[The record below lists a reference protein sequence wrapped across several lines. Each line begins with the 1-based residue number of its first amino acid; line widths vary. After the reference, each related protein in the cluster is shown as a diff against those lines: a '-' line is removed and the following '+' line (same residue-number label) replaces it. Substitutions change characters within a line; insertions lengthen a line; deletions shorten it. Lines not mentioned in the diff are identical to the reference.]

1 MEARV
6 DRAAQPLPTV
16 AARRRRVR
24 STIAIV
30 DPLRRQYFFA
40 FAILGSVLP
49 YLSVWLEG
57 RGLSER
63 EVGYVLAT
71 TGVGGMISPL
81 LLTLLADTRVQPR
94 RLLAVQML
102 ASAAAACLMLVSHG
116 FAALLLSHLLFALAM
131 TPVMP
136 LQDSLLFSRQQQV
149 NRDGGS
155 ATPYHKVRVFGTLG
169 FLVPSVALFTHLQ
182 LGGSLDWALILT
194 AVFGVLGAINT
205 RFMPDRERMP
215 DRPGEKSPGRQLPTV
230 DALRSV
236 MRPDA
241 LVFAA
246 AMWLLYMSMS
256 AYYTFYPILLTRS
269 PEGFGAG
276 IDAKW
281 IGLIA
286 NVGVMVELPFMLA
299 FGWLLAKLGLRWLM
313 AAGAAAIALRT
324 GLLWAVPVPA
334 VAVGTQSLHG
344 MMVLVLHVAPPVF
357 FNRFAAERYR
367 SSVQGLYAVAIM
379 GTGRIVGNVTAGEVA
394 EVSLRG
400 AFLYATLMAVAAAGL
415 FACAFRPRG
424 EAASVEA

>member
-1 MEARV
+1 M
-6 DRAAQPLPTV
+6 
-16 AARRRRVR
+16 
-24 STIAIV
+24 
-30 DPLRRQYFFA
+30 
-40 FAILGSVLP
+40 LP
-49 YLSVWLEG
+49 YLPVWLEG

-71 TGVGGMISPL
+71 TGVGVMISPL

-102 ASAAAACLMLVSHG
+102 CTAGAACLMLVSQG
-116 FAALLLSHLLFALAM
+116 FVPLLLSYLLFALAM

-136 LQDSLLFSRQQQV
+136 LQDSLLFSRQQQEER
-149 NRDGGS
+149 NGTN
-155 ATPYHKVRVFGTLG
+155 ATPYHKVRVFGTVG
-169 FLVPSVALFTHLQ
+169 FLVPAVALFTHLQ

-205 RFMPDRERMP
+205 RFMPERERP
-215 DRPGEKSPGRQLPTV
+215 AEDSQPKASARQLPTL

-236 MRPDA
+236 MRSDA
-241 LVFAA
+241 LVFAL

-256 AYYTFYPILLTRS
+256 AYYTFYPILITRS
-269 PEGFGAG
+269 PESFGAG

-286 NVGVMVELPFMLA
+286 NVGVMVEVPFMLA
-299 FGWLLAKLGLRWLM
+299 FGWLLAKLGLRWFMTL
-313 AAGAAAIALRT
+313 GASAMALRM
-324 GLLWAVPVPA
+324 GLLWVVPTAP
-334 VAVGTQSLHG
+334 VAVGTQALHG

-357 FNRFAAERYR
+357 FNRFATERYR
-367 SSVQGLYAVAIM
+367 SSIQGLYAVAVM

-394 EVSLRG
+394 EASLRG
-400 AFLYATLMAVAAAGL
+400 AFLYATLMAVAAAAL
-415 FACAFRPRG
+415 FALAFRPRG

>member
-1 MEARV
+1 M
-6 DRAAQPLPTV
+6 AA
-16 AARRRRVR
+16 
-24 STIAIV
+24 V

-71 TGVGGMISPL
+71 TGVGVMISPL

-102 ASAAAACLMLVSHG
+102 GASASACLMLLSHG
-116 FAALLLSHLLFALAM
+116 FVPLLLAHLLFALAM

-136 LQDSLLFSRQQQV
+136 LQDSLLFSQQ
-149 NRDGGS
+149 RREGGNGGKT
-155 ATPYHKVRVFGTLG
+155 TPYHKVRVFGTLG
-169 FLVPSVALFTHLQ
+169 FLLPSVTLFAHLQ
-182 LGGSLDWALILT
+182 LGGSLDWALGLT

-205 RFMPDRERMP
+205 RWMPERDRTADAP
-215 DRPGEKSPGRQLPTV
+215 ADNAPSRQLPTI
-230 DALRSV
+230 DAFRSV

-241 LVFAA
+241 LVFAG

-269 PEGFGAG
+269 PADFGAG
-276 IDAKW
+276 IAEKW

-286 NVGVMVELPFMLA
+286 NVGVMIELPFMLA
-299 FGWLLAKLGLRWLM
+299 FGWLLRKLGLRWLM
-313 AAGAAAIALRT
+313 AVGAAAMALRM
-324 GLLWAVPVPA
+324 GLLWVAPLPA
-334 VAVGTQSLHG
+334 VAVGTQALHG

-400 AFLYATLMAVAAAGL
+400 AFLYATLMAAAAAGL
-415 FACAFRPRG
+415 FAFAFRPRG
-424 EAASVEA
+424 AAASVEA